1 MGFVAILISGIG
13 RTIGWLTPEPSG
25 TLQPIPVRARDRRP
39 RRRR

>member
-13 RTIGWLTPEPSG
+13 RAIGWLTPEPSG
-25 TLQPIPVRARDRRP
+25 TLQPIPVRVRDRRP